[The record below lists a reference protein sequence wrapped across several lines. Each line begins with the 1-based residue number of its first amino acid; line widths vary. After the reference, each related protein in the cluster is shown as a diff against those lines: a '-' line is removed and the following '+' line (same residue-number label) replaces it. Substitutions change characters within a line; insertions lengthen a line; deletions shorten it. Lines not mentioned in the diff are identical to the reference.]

1 MQTTEFETSIKLK
14 KLGILQTATFEHVDH
29 KYIPKS
35 NLNYGFRLK
44 KSDNLYSEDAI
55 FADAYTLD
63 EVLDMLPRD
72 ILYSF
77 GIKDCNND
85 YKAYFEINDYDEY
98 KEKDIRHKNPAEAA
112 GQLLVWC
119 IENDYVKVEELNNA
133 NNA

>member
-85 YKAYFEINDYDEY
+85 YKAYIIALALTRKFL
-98 KEKDIRHKNPAEAA
+98 HH
-112 GQLLVWC
+112 LVTKTQQKQQD
-119 IENDYVKVEELNNA
+119 NY
-133 NNA
+133 